1 MYVYLRHNEECVIRL
16 SKDRLV
22 FERNLQVFSLPR
34 SRSLSR
40 HATLLEERC
49 VTRQITLA
57 LRDETKNVARET
69 TRCL

>member
-34 SRSLSR
+34 SRSVSSR
-40 HATLLEERC
+40 NAPRG
-49 VTRQITLA
+49 A
-57 LRDETKNVARET
+57 LRYETKNACVA
-69 TRCL
+69 